1 MSKLETNTIDTIS
14 GTTNLTIGST
24 NSSTVT
30 FENGSPTGHMY
41 PAFSALASG
50 GQQNLSDATETLVVL
65 DHKVFDTDN
74 CFDNTAGNYKF
85 TPNVAGK
92 YFLYFVLDAFSRTDD
107 KMIKASGRLYK
118 NGARINS
125 TLYNLDQG
133 GSSGMTAHALPI
145 TQGFM
150 VEANGSSDYFQVK
163 VYIDVSSGTGPAI
176 YGNTLTSQ
184 NVTFAGYRIGA

>member
-1 MSKLETNTIDTIS
+1 MATLFVDKIDPQSGSSLEIGSSGDTI
-14 GTTNLTIGST
+14 TTA
-24 NSSTVT
+24 
-30 FENGSPTGHMY
+30 TGAKPSFLY

-50 GQQNLSDATETLVVL
+50 GQQNLSDATETLVVY

-85 TPNVAGK
+85 TPNLAGK
-92 YFLYFVLDAFSRTDD
+92 YFLYFVLDAYSRTDD
-107 KMIKASGRLYK
+107 KMIKAGGRLYK

-133 GSSGMTAHALPI
+133 GSSGITAHALPI

-184 NVTFAGYRIGA
+184 NVTFAGYRIGT